1 MFCKTARKRDP
12 SELEDYCLKANAEV
26 LMGVDIDNQRPHV
39 KESYNL
45 KKRASRSLF
54 QLTAAINFSK
64 LTSLSVRLKL

>member
-12 SELEDYCLKANAEV
+12 SELEDYANAEV

-64 LTSLSVRLKL
+64 FTSFSARLKL

>member
-1 MFCKTARKRDP
+1 
-12 SELEDYCLKANAEV
+12 
-26 LMGVDIDNQRPHV
+26 MGVDIDNQRPHV

-64 LTSLSVRLKL
+64 FTSFSARLKL